1 MNRSAL
7 ASWGL
12 AVALGIGALAIGG
25 GTPLSPRQ
33 IADNTRAAADNAA
46 RAARNTGLMVS
57 DSESLATI
65 AANARSQYQTSKRL
79 LDTQLAM
86 ERSSRSGAVRS
97 RALHDRLRRIGDE
110 LTTLLARLRSLSEYS
125 DDTTASTSDATVAAS
140 SLDAAV
146 GRLAARFEQV
156 VRESRELNRKARG
169 YDRVSP

>member
-1 MNRSAL
+1 VNRAAP
-7 ASWGL
+7 ASWVL
-12 AVALGIGALAIGG
+12 AVALAIGAVAIGG

-46 RAARNTGLMVS
+46 RAAHNTGLMVS

-65 AANARSQYQTSKRL
+65 AANARSQYQTSQRL
-79 LDTQLAM
+79 LETQLAM
-86 ERSSRSGAVRS
+86 ESSSRSGADRS
-97 RALHDRLRRIGDE
+97 RALHDRLRRIGAE
-110 LTTLLARLRSLSEYS
+110 LASLLVRLRSLSEYS
-125 DDTTASTSDATVAAS
+125 DDTTANTSEATVAAS

-146 GRLAARFEQV
+146 GRLAERFEQV